1 MFHRHGGLIDAG
13 PDEAGADDADLHPQ
27 IGCFDAQ
34 RQGQPDDGVLAGVV
48 GALNGPG
55 SSPAD
60 DEVLTMW
67 RIPAGS

>member
-1 MFHRHGGLIDAG
+1 MLVRTKPGQTTLTFT
-13 PDEAGADDADLHPQ
+13 PQ
-27 IGCFDAQ
+27 IGRFDAQ